1 VLDERGSDDAA
12 QVWDEASRPLAS
24 RLVYPEGRAALALAR
39 RLGRVKV
46 GYRRTVREFEEVYDE
61 LEALDV
67 ADEIVRHAGWLA
79 ERYALR
85 GYDAVHLASALE
97 VLGDSDVLVTWDAE
111 LADAARVAGLSV
123 IGSGGKS

>member
-1 VLDERGSDDAA
+1 M
-12 QVWDEASRPLAS
+12 
-24 RLVYPEGRAALALAR
+24 
-39 RLGRVKV
+39 KV